1 MFVFVGLG
9 NPGSEYKRTRHNAGF
24 LFLDYLFD
32 QHKSANVGEKSNF
45 TFADISIQRNK
56 IRLVKPT
63 TYMNLSGA
71 AVKKAIGE
79 LVSNDIDFDVKKE
92 LWIIHDDVDLAP
104 GQIKI
109 KESGGDAG
117 HNGIK
122 DITATLGSPDFVRIR
137 IGVGRPSDATKRVGT
152 ADHVLDAFTKEEI
165 ELLLNDSFPRIH
177 RFIKESFAIGYQK
190 AKSRLT
196 LELEQSK

>member
-9 NPGSEYKRTRHNAGF
+9 NPGNEYKRTRHNAGF

-32 QHKSANVGEKSNF
+32 QYKSTNTGEKGNF

-63 TYMNLSGA
+63 TYMNLSGS

-79 LVSNDIDFDVKKE
+79 LVANNIEFDVKKD
-92 LWIIHDDVDLAP
+92 LWVIHDDVDLAP

-122 DITATLGSPDFVRIR
+122 DITATLGSPEFVRIR
-137 IGVGRPSDATKRVGT
+137 IGVGRPSDKTKRVGT
-152 ADHVLDAFTKEEI
+152 AYYVLDDFTKEEKD
-165 ELLLNDSFPRIH
+165 LLLNDSFPRIH

-190 AKSRLT
+190 AKSRIALPI
-196 LELEQSK
+196 E